1 MIEIQGIGIYDETKS
16 VDEQPSASV
25 GTYLQT
31 IVESFNDLTAVER
44 DQWNRPTR
52 WHHDVS
58 NVRVVAD
65 RTYCTEDG
73 NYFLKEQTY
82 KVIEHG
88 NI

>member
-1 MIEIQGIGIYDETKS
+1 MIEIQGIGIYDETFS
-16 VDEQPSASV
+16 FHEQPSASV
-25 GTYLQT
+25 RTYLHT
-31 IVESFNDLTAVER
+31 IAESFNDLTAVER